1 MVDQLVK
8 DLKGANGEVEQYPDT
23 DHGFAFPKRPAYN
36 KLAAEQHWERVLS
49 LFNRRLR

>member
-1 MVDQLVK
+1 MVDQLMK
-8 DLKGANGEVEQYPDT
+8 DLKGANGEIEQYPGT

-49 LFNRRLR
+49 LFRRRLG